1 MPPPKQQTSF
11 LLRLEMGSTM
21 VATTKLPLKNLLDLI
36 VTFAQVID
44 FVRFEFVSL
53 FVGFL

>member
-11 LLRLEMGSTM
+11 LLHLEMGSTT

-44 FVRFEFVSL
+44 FVRFELVSL

>member
-11 LLRLEMGSTM
+11 LLHLEMGSTT

-53 FVGFL
+53 FVGSL